1 MKPFILITLSLIG
14 IGLLFMMW
22 SDSEI
27 TFKPFSVT
35 IKKPWLGLV
44 SICLFASFIAFINV
58 MRHYEYARGLR
69 EMREMIQ
76 NSEVVDKEV
85 QRVYNEGFDDAING
99 VQKKLDKEFGEG
111 KIVIKLERLEKELSE
126 DQ

>member
-1 MKPFILITLSLIG
+1 
-14 IGLLFMMW
+14 
-22 SDSEI
+22 
-27 TFKPFSVT
+27 
-35 IKKPWLGLV
+35 
-44 SICLFASFIAFINV
+44 
-58 MRHYEYARGLR
+58 
-69 EMREMIQ
+69 MREMIQ
-76 NSEVVDKEV
+76 NSEVVDKEI